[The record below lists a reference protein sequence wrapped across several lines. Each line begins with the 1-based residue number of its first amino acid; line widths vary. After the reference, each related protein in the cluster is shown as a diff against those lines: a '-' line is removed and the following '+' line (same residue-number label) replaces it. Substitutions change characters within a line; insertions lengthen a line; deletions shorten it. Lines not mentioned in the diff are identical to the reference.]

1 MKRIILLL
9 LITHSICFSQ
19 FGSQDSGGFLIKEQ
33 SCFDVTYYDLALNI
47 DPSVKAIS
55 GKLIMKAFATEDFSS
70 FVLNLDTTMTV
81 YSIDYIEPNSVS
93 RLTFLHSNGL
103 INIDIPAKIKK
114 GNIFSISIE
123 YGEMPRIAK
132 RAPWDDG
139 FIWTKTSDGIDW
151 ITLTCQGGGADIWFP
166 CKDHP
171 SDEPDSVSLSF
182 TFPKNLKCI
191 ASGKLISEH
200 INNDNTQTSKWFV
213 STPINNYNI
222 MFYLGP
228 YKSIAYDYTSIA
240 GEKIP
245 FTIWVLPENFEKAKT
260 HSPQFLT
267 HMKINEDLCGPYPF
281 RADKYAVVETPHL
294 GMEHQTA
301 TAYGFGWKDDKDF
314 PIDWLHHHEFSHEWW
329 GNLVTAKD
337 WSDFWIHEGIG
348 LYMQPLYLEKI
359 YGREHYIG
367 YLRKYKK
374 IQNLKPVAPRGQ
386 ITASEAYQPD
396 IYNKGAWIVH
406 TLRNYIGDESFFKLL
421 RRWAYPTEELE
432 KTTNGEQCR
441 LVTTDEF
448 LKMAEDISGKKLDW
462 FWEVYLRSTKLPK
475 LIVSKSKNLVELKW
489 ETEKNIPFFL
499 SVPIKLANK
508 ILLVDMRKGT
518 NSTVIPEESELLIDP
533 EESILMEIEYNKLD

>member
-1 MKRIILLL
+1 MKKLILFLLL
-9 LITHSICFSQ
+9 THSNYFAQ
-19 FGSQDSGGFLIKEQ
+19 FGSQDSGGILIKEQ
-33 SCFDVTYYDLALNI
+33 SCYDVTHYDLSVTI
-47 DPSVKAIS
+47 DPAEKAIS
-55 GKLIMKAFATEDFSS
+55 GKLIMKVVATEEFSN
-70 FVLNLDTTMTV
+70 FVLNLDTTMSI
-81 YSIDYIEPNSVS
+81 YSVEFIEPYSTSQINFSH
-93 RLTFLHSNGL
+93 FDGL
-103 INIDIPAKIKK
+103 INISTPKKIEK
-114 GNIFSISIE
+114 GNIFSISIQ
-123 YGEMPRIAK
+123 YGGIPRIAK
-132 RAPWDDG
+132 RPPWDDG
-139 FIWTKTSDGIDW
+139 FVWAKTNSGIDW

-182 TFPKNLKCI
+182 TFPNNLKCI
-191 ASGKLISEH
+191 ASGKLISES
-200 INNDNTQTSKWFV
+200 INNDNTQISNWFV

-228 YKSIAYDYTSIA
+228 YKSIEYDYTSID

-245 FTIWVLPENFEKAKT
+245 FTVWVLPESFEKAKL

-267 HMKINEDLCGPYPF
+267 HMKVNEELCGPYPF

-359 YGREHYIG
+359 YGRDLYLG
-367 YLRKYKK
+367 YLKKYKK

-406 TLRNYIGDESFFKLL
+406 TLRNYIGDDTFFKLL
-421 RRWAYPTEELE
+421 RRWAYPSEELE
-432 KTTNGEQCR
+432 KITTGNQCR

-448 LKMAEDISGKKLDW
+448 LNIAEKVSGKKLDW
-462 FWEVYLRSTKLPK
+462 FWEVYLRNTKLPK
-475 LIVSKSKNLVELKW
+475 LIVTRNQNVAELKW
-489 ETEKNIPFFL
+489 ETEKDIPFYL
-499 SVPIKLANK
+499 PVPIMIADK
-508 ILLVDMRKGT
+508 I
-518 NSTVIPEESELLIDP
+518 SLIDMSRGNNLIVVP
-533 EESILMEIEYNKLD
+533 DGFQFAIDPKESILMEIEFTK